1 MQNNYINKSAGK
13 DIKKMSKYQAGL
25 YIRDQKI
32 LALRKKLLEDGYQIC
47 VANEI
52 IVKKLGLKS
61 IYPIYAALRKEK
73 AYGNVDES

>member
-13 DIKKMSKYQAGL
+13 DIKKMSKDQAGL

-52 IVKKLGLKS
+52 IVK
-61 IYPIYAALRKEK
+61 
-73 AYGNVDES
+73 